1 MRKAAPV
8 TRPTA
13 LTVAGSDAGGG
24 AGVQADLQTFAGHD
38 VHGTSAVTA
47 VTAQHTRG
55 VESTHV
61 VPADEVAAQIDA
73 VADDFALGAVKTG
86 MLATADVVETV
97 HDHIRGVDAPVVVDP
112 VMVATSGDRLLDR
125 DAERAYDD
133 LLADAT
139 IATPNADEAGVLAD
153 VDVGSVADA
162 RDAALA
168 IRDRGVDHVL
178 VTGGH
183 LHDDD
188 AVTDVLATDDSVQTF
203 THDRVQDAA
212 THGSGCTLSAAI
224 AASLARY
231 GSDHGDAADA
241 EGTVPADVVVDA
253 VEAATGFL
261 ERAVRY
267 HHDVG
272 RGPGAVQHLVDAR
285 TAAALPDVARDVER
299 VVARVE
305 NATAPRGTET
315 GRAANATA
323 PVDALVPEV
332 GTNVVGAPAHAET
345 VADTVAVDGRLTTTE
360 AGVRATGG
368 VRPGASSHVAR
379 FLLAARE
386 HHPELR
392 YAANCRYD
400 DAVADALEQLGWP
413 VAAYDRADE
422 PEAAPGTMDWGA
434 DRAYGDATPRPVAV
448 VDRGAHGKEPM
459 TKLATETADDLADRL
474 DALATELANRDQ

>member
-1 MRKAAPV
+1 MVGCMREPAPV
-8 TRPTA
+8 RRPVA
-13 LTVAGSDAGGG
+13 LTVAGSDSGGG
-24 AGVQADLQTFAGHD
+24 AGVQADLQTFAAHD

-61 VPADEVAAQIDA
+61 LPTDEVAAQIDA
-73 VADDFALGAVKTG
+73 VADDFAVDAAKTG
-86 MLATADVVETV
+86 MLATEDVVRTT
-97 HDHIRGVDAPVVVDP
+97 HDRLAALNAPVVVDP

-125 DAERAYDD
+125 AAERAYDD

-139 IATPNADEAGVLAD
+139 LATPNADEAEVLAD
-153 VDVGSVADA
+153 RDVDTVADA

-168 IRDRGVDHVL
+168 IRETGVDAVL

-183 LHDDD
+183 LHDADDASTGNDVDTDD
-188 AVTDVLATDDSVQTF
+188 AVVADVLVTSEDAHTF
-203 THDRVQDAA
+203 EHPRVADAA

-224 AASLARY
+224 AARLAHATTPENEEPPS
-231 GSDHGDAADA
+231 GA
-241 EGTVPADVVVDA
+241 VVDA
-253 VEAATGFL
+253 VDAATRLL

-272 RGPGAVQHLVDAR
+272 EGAGSVQHLVDAR
-285 TAAALPDVARDVER
+285 TGGAITTVARDVER
-299 VVARVE
+299 VVGALE
-305 NATAPRGTET
+305 NATAPV
-315 GRAANATA
+315 A
-323 PVDALVPEV
+323 DLVPEV
-332 GTNVVGAPAHAET
+332 GTNVVGAPPHADR
-345 VADTVAVDGRLTTTE
+345 VADTAAVDGRLTRTHR
-360 AGVRATGG
+360 GVRATGG

-400 DAVADALEQLGWP
+400 DDVADALDALDWP
-413 VAAYDRADE
+413 VAAYDRSDE
-422 PEAAPGTMDWGA
+422 PTDAPGTMDWGA
-434 DRAYGDATPRPVAV
+434 DQAYGDATSRPLAV

-459 TKLATETADDLADRL
+459 TKVATETPDALLDRL
-474 DALATELANRDQ
+474 TALANER

>member
-1 MRKAAPV
+1 MREPAPV
-8 TRPTA
+8 RRPVA
-13 LTVAGSDAGGG
+13 LTVAGSDSGGG
-24 AGVQADLQTFAGHD
+24 AGVQADLQTFAAHD

-61 VPADEVAAQIDA
+61 LPTDEVAAQIDA
-73 VADDFALGAVKTG
+73 VADDFAVDAVKTG
-86 MLATADVVETV
+86 MLATEDVVRTTR
-97 HDHIRGVDAPVVVDP
+97 DRLAAPDAPVVVDP

-125 DAERAYDD
+125 AAERAYDD

-139 IATPNADEAGVLAD
+139 LATPNVDEAEVLAD
-153 VDVGSVADA
+153 RDVDTVADA

-168 IRDRGVDHVL
+168 IQETGVDAVL

-183 LHDDD
+183 LHDASDHGDAPTGDAVGTDD
-188 AVTDVLATDDSVQTF
+188 AVVADVLVTGEDVHTF
-203 THDRVQDAA
+203 EHPRVADAA

-224 AASLARY
+224 AARLAR
-231 GSDHGDAADA
+231 ATTA
-241 EGTVPADVVVDA
+241 ENEELPSGALVDA
-253 VEAATGFL
+253 VDAATGLL

-272 RGPGAVQHLVDAR
+272 NGAGSVQHLVDAR
-285 TAAALPDVARDVER
+285 TGGAITTVARDVER
-299 VVARVE
+299 VVAALE
-305 NATAPRGTET
+305 NATAPVAE
-315 GRAANATA
+315 
-323 PVDALVPEV
+323 LVPEV
-332 GTNVVGAPAHAET
+332 GTNVVGAPPHADR
-345 VADTVAVDGRLTTTE
+345 VADTVAVDGRLARTHR
-360 AGVRATGG
+360 GVRATGG

-400 DAVADALEQLGWP
+400 DAVADALDGLDWP
-413 VAAYDRADE
+413 VAAYDRSDE
-422 PEAAPGTMDWGA
+422 PTDAPGTMDWGA
-434 DRAYGDATPRPVAV
+434 DQAYGDANSRPVAV

-459 TKLATETADDLADRL
+459 TKLATETSDALLERLATLADR
-474 DALATELANRDQ
+474 R